1 MVLSYAVIMVMFLG
15 ALVPAVANRNFQHQS
30 RERQVRVPR
39 RRRRR
44 MARVVLL
51 ENHRSTTC
59 VLFVRKFKKRC
70 AYHTNIA

>member
-59 VLFVRKFKKRC
+59 VLFVR
-70 AYHTNIA
+70 